1 MSEESFTV
9 FIKENG
15 DFVIMLTASLAT
27 FVTATLVY
35 VLKSRC
41 LHIKCCCFEC
51 TRQPISEENL
61 NSVQL
66 NSVMPSLTEGNT
78 EFIERARGALPSGRL
93 FNNRLNGEL
102 RSNV

>member
-41 LHIKCCCFEC
+41 LHILLLL
-51 TRQPISEENL
+51 S
-61 NSVQL
+61 
-66 NSVMPSLTEGNT
+66 
-78 EFIERARGALPSGRL
+78 
-93 FNNRLNGEL
+93 
-102 RSNV
+102 

>member
-66 NSVMPSLTEGNT
+66 NSVMPDG
-78 EFIERARGALPSGRL
+78 GRQ
-93 FNNRLNGEL
+93 FNNRLNGDL
-102 RSNV
+102 RSDNV